1 MGNSLKAHG
10 FCAKFEAAKM
20 TVRLYLDSGAL
31 TGEARVVEI
40 TPGDA
45 SMVRLNQTLFHPRGG
60 GQPADRGALI
70 LADNSGSTL
79 PVSDVRNADDGAV
92 DHVIAGRAPLQR
104 GDRVLMQVDADSRRL
119 HARLH
124 SAGHLVALAAE
135 RIESGLRSISGHHWP
150 GEARVEFEGLVANTE
165 DFEAALLSTLEV
177 MRAGNLP
184 IRASLDDSGRR
195 SIAIDPTVPVPCGG
209 THVAATGAI
218 GRIYIRKI
226 KSKGSRVRISYDI
239 ES

>member
-1 MGNSLKAHG
+1 MGTSLKAHR
-10 FCAKFEAAKM
+10 FCARFEAAKM
-20 TVRLYLDSGAL
+20 TARLYLDSAEL

-45 SMVRLNQTLFHPRGG
+45 STVRLDQTLFHPRGG
-60 GQPADRGALI
+60 GQPADRGALS
-70 LADNSGSTL
+70 LADHSGITV
-79 PVSDVRNADDGAV
+79 PVSDVRNADDGGV
-92 DHVIAGRAPLQR
+92 DHVLAGVAPLKC
-104 GDRVLMQVDADSRRL
+104 GDRVLMHVDADSRRL

-150 GEARVEFEGLVANTE
+150 GEARVEFEGLIANVE
-165 DFEAALLSTLEV
+165 DFEAALLSKLEE
-177 MRAGNLP
+177 MRAANLP
-184 IRASLDDSGRR
+184 IRASLDGSGRR

-209 THVAATGAI
+209 THVADTAAI
-218 GRIYIRKI
+218 GRVYIRKI
-226 KSKGSRVRISYDI
+226 KSKGSRVRVSYDI